1 MTFLSASALAASL
14 PGTFSKH
21 ECRVGEGP
29 SVRVRAAPH
38 ASPPDPLRTANQSG
52 GSEKARHVLDEVAPE
67 LASSAFTG
75 ACTYR
80 CSRPLVRGGGSLV
93 DDGGSHQVPWATD
106 SCRDQAESQLVDR
119 EEWAALP
126 SLSPSDSALS
136 AGSSESE
143 HELGDSDLEVTR
155 PPQNALV
162 AVPPRLLPPRLLWLS
177 ARETDLSRLL
187 PPALWF
193 SPRRRGLSSQL
204 PRGNEISASSA
215 SLRGRVK

>member
-1 MTFLSASALAASL
+1 MTPRCASSPTASL
-14 PGTFSKH
+14 PGALCTH

-29 SVRVRAAPH
+29 SVKVCAAPFV
-38 ASPPDPLRTANQSG
+38 SPPPLRKAHQSG
-52 GSEKARHVLDEVAPE
+52 VSERARHVLDEVAPE

-80 CSRPLVRGGGSLV
+80 CSRLRARGGGLLV
-93 DDGGSHQVPWATD
+93 GGVGSPQVLWAID
-106 SCRDQAESQLVDR
+106 SCLHQAESQLVDR
-119 EEWAALP
+119 EEWAVLP

-143 HELGDSDLEVTR
+143 RELGDSDLEVTR
-155 PPQNALV
+155 PPQNALA

-187 PPALWF
+187 PPALWVLSLRRLLL
-193 SPRRRGLSSQL
+193 SPTPKGSEL
-204 PRGNEISASSA
+204 SASLA
-215 SLRGRVK
+215 ILRGRVR